1 MATPSNV
8 PVAAPPPEPTVAA
21 HTAWGRARRT
31 IAVLIVLG
39 VLVLIL
45 AAAVHGK
52 DPVLSAVMIVAGCN
66 ALIAAAI
73 IHGLRR

>member
-1 MATPSNV
+1 M
-8 PVAAPPPEPTVAA
+8 
-21 HTAWGRARRT
+21 
-31 IAVLIVLG
+31 
-39 VLVLIL
+39 LIL